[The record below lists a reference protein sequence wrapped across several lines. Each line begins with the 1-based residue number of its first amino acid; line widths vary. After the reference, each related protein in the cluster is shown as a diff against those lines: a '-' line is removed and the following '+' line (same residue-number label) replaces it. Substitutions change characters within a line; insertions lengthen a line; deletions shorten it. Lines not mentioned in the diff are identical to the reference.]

1 MEFGV
6 HLPLMDFG
14 GNPYALDHLIAYT
27 GTAAQLG
34 FSALSVSDHMVFS
47 APWLDGPVALAA
59 VMEH

>member
-1 MEFGV
+1 
-6 HLPLMDFG
+6 MDFG